1 MKRAL
6 LIAGGTVGGLGAVLA
21 ITPPQ
26 LTSTTSTS
34 SLTGSLGGTPSGG
47 NVATAPAT
55 QAATAQAATAQAA
68 TPAATKAA
76 PQSKATKMAAAA
88 TKSAAATTSAI
99 ASATAQAT
107 PSATPTATPIPTP
120 AKTAAAAAP
129 APATGGYSGTVS
141 GASFQARNYGNLTAT
156 VTFSNGQISHVSASQ
171 SPSSW
176 SQNSLSTLIPYVTSG
191 KITVDQIK
199 QYAAEQLPCAIANSC
214 RSQASFSA
222 TAFWE
227 SVKSAISKA
236 GL

>member
-26 LTSTTSTS
+26 LTATTSTS
-34 SLTGSLGGTPSGG
+34 SLTGSLGGTSGG
-47 NVATAPAT
+47 QVAQAAAT
-55 QAATAQAATAQAA
+55 QAAA

-76 PQSKATKMAAAA
+76 PHSKVTKKASGGATA
-88 TKSAAATTSAI
+88 SASASAS
-99 ASATAQAT
+99 ASATAAQT
-107 PSATPTATPIPTP
+107 QSAAPTPTP
-120 AKTAAAAAP
+120 AKTTAAP
-129 APATGGYSGTVS
+129 AASGYSGTIT
-141 GASFQARNYGNLTAT
+141 GASYQARNYGNLTAV
-156 VTFSNGQISHVSASQ
+156 VTFTNGEISHVSASQ

-176 SQNSLSTLIPYVTSG
+176 SQNVLPTLIPYTSSG

-199 QYAAEQLPCAIANSC
+199 SYAAETLPCAISNSC

>member
-26 LTSTTSTS
+26 ITSATSTG
-34 SLTGSLGGTPSGG
+34 SLTGSLGGTPATGS
-47 NVATAPAT
+47 VATAAAT
-55 QAATAQAATAQAA
+55 QAAATPAATQAA

-76 PQSKATKMAAAA
+76 PKSKATKKSSGGAAASA
-88 TKSAAATTSAI
+88 SASASAPAAQTQSAA
-99 ASATAQAT
+99 
-107 PSATPTATPIPTP
+107 PTPTP
-120 AKTAAAAAP
+120 AKTTAAP
-129 APATGGYSGTVS
+129 AATGGYSGTVS
-141 GASFQARNYGNLTAT
+141 GASFQARNYGTLSAT
-156 VTFSNGQISHVSASQ
+156 VTFKDGKIENVSASQ

-176 SQNSLSTLIPYVTSG
+176 SQNSLSALIPYVSSG

-199 QYAAEQLPCAIANSC
+199 QYAAEQLPCAIGNSC

-222 TAFWE
+222 TAFWA

>member
-26 LTSTTSTS
+26 ITSATSTG
-34 SLTGSLGGTPSGG
+34 SLTGSLGGTPATGS
-47 NVATAPAT
+47 VATAAAT
-55 QAATAQAATAQAA
+55 QAAATPAATQAA

-76 PQSKATKMAAAA
+76 PKSKATKKSSGGAAASA
-88 TKSAAATTSAI
+88 SASASAPAAQTQSAA
-99 ASATAQAT
+99 
-107 PSATPTATPIPTP
+107 PTPTP
-120 AKTAAAAAP
+120 AKTTAAP
-129 APATGGYSGTVS
+129 AATGGYSGTVS
-141 GASFQARNYGNLTAT
+141 GASFQARNYGTLSAT
-156 VTFSNGQISHVSASQ
+156 VTFKDGKIENVSASQ

-176 SQNSLSTLIPYVTSG
+176 SQNSLSALIPYVSSG

-199 QYAAEQLPCAIANSC
+199 QYAAEQLPCAIGNSC

-222 TAFWE
+222 TAFWP

>member
-1 MKRAL
+1 MKRAI

-26 LTSTTSTS
+26 ITSTTSTG

-55 QAATAQAATAQAA
+55 HAV

-76 PQSKATKMAAAA
+76 PQPKATKKSSGGAAASA
-88 TKSAAATTSAI
+88 SASASAPAAQTQSAAPA
-99 ASATAQAT
+99 
-107 PSATPTATPIPTP
+107 PTP
-120 AKTAAAAAP
+120 AKTTAAP
-129 APATGGYSGTVS
+129 VASGGYSGTVS
-141 GASFQARNYGNLTAT
+141 GASFQARNYGTLSAT
-156 VTFSNGQISHVSASQ
+156 VTFANGEISHVSASQ

-176 SQNSLSTLIPYVTSG
+176 SQNSLSALIPYASSG

-199 QYAAEQLPCAIANSC
+199 QYAAEQLPCAIGNSC

-222 TAFWE
+222 TAFWQ

>member
-26 LTSTTSTS
+26 LTSTTSTG
-34 SLTGSLGGTPSGG
+34 SLSGSLGGGSASG
-47 NVATAPAT
+47 NVATA
-55 QAATAQAATAQAA
+55 AATHAATPAA

-76 PQSKATKMAAAA
+76 PQSKATQKSSGGA
-88 TKSAAATTSAI
+88 TAPAS
-99 ASATAQAT
+99 ASATATQT
-107 PSATPTATPIPTP
+107 QSAAPTPTPT
-120 AKTAAAAAP
+120 KTTAAP
-129 APATGGYSGTVS
+129 AASGGYSGTVT
-141 GASFQARNYGNLTAT
+141 GASYAARNYGNLSAT
-156 VTFSNGQISHVSASQ
+156 VTFANGQISHVSASQ

-176 SQNSLSTLIPYVTSG
+176 SQNSLSALIPYVSSG
-191 KITVDQIK
+191 KITIDQIK
-199 QYAAEQLPCAIANSC
+199 QYAAEQLPCAISNSC

-222 TAFWE
+222 TAFWQ

>member
-26 LTSTTSTS
+26 ITSATSTG
-34 SLTGSLGGTPSGG
+34 SLTGSLGGTPATGS
-47 NVATAPAT
+47 VATAAAT
-55 QAATAQAATAQAA
+55 QAAATPAATQAA

-76 PQSKATKMAAAA
+76 PQTKATK
-88 TKSAAATTSAI
+88 KSSGGSTASAS
-99 ASATAQAT
+99 ASATAAQT
-107 PSATPTATPIPTP
+107 QS
-120 AKTAAAAAP
+120 AAP
-129 APATGGYSGTVS
+129 APAPAKTTAAPAATGGYSGTVS
-141 GASFQARNYGNLTAT
+141 GASFQARNYGNLSAT
-156 VTFSNGQISHVSASQ
+156 VTFKDGKIENVSASQ

-176 SQNSLSTLIPYVTSG
+176 SQNSLSSLIPYVSSG

-199 QYAAEQLPCAIANSC
+199 QYAAEQLPCAIGNSC

-222 TAFWE
+222 TAFWS